1 MKQNW
6 LLYLWIGA
14 IVLWIGFEIF
24 DWNRK
29 NKE

>member
-14 IVLWIGFEIF
+14 IVLWTVFELL
-24 DWNRK
+24 DWFNEK
-29 NKE
+29 K